1 MKFNSIII
9 SLLTLA
15 LLASF
20 SFAMANK
27 PKLPEKKWDPAVQG
41 IKLGS
46 KFEEVI
52 SALGKPRSRKDN
64 ETGIVILYEGLTIEI
79 NSRRKDSLW
88 VSRIEISSPMW
99 KVRPDIKVGMLKT
112 DVVKILGPPLHQEE
126 RENGRIWMW
135 WWHESPKFDSL
146 FSVAFETGRA
156 IKIIFSEDKSL

>member
-1 MKFNSIII
+1 MKLNSIII

-46 KFEEVI
+46 KFDEVI

-64 ETGIVILYEGLTIEI
+64 ETGIVLL
-79 NSRRKDSLW
+79 
-88 VSRIEISSPMW
+88 
-99 KVRPDIKVGMLKT
+99 
-112 DVVKILGPPLHQEE
+112 
-126 RENGRIWMW
+126 
-135 WWHESPKFDSL
+135 
-146 FSVAFETGRA
+146 
-156 IKIIFSEDKSL
+156 